1 MLAQE
6 TLTGG
11 VLFFL
16 SREHAK
22 TFFALKDDQ
31 QLVEFMRE
39 LIDSDTDVPRVAT
52 AGYWETLHRCLS
64 DGTLDPNG
72 GKPPLNH
79 CVLGGRQMYDGN
91 DRVVSLVRPDIV
103 PQVATAL
110 SEVNEGWF
118 RDRFESTAAAAGND
132 PFDQETC
139 ADAYDL
145 IESMRRLFEIAAEQN
160 GAVVFTAAL

>member
-39 LIDSDTDVPRVAT
+39 LIDSDADVPRVAT

-64 DGTLDPNG
+64 DGTLNPSG
-72 GKPPLNH
+72 GQPPLNH
-79 CVLGGRQMYDGN
+79 CLLGGRQMYQSTE
-91 DRVVSLVRPDIV
+91 RVVSLVRPDIV
-103 PQVATAL
+103 PQVAAAL
-110 SEVNEGWF
+110 AEVDQSWF

-139 ADAYDL
+139 ADAYGL
-145 IESMRRLFEIAAEQN
+145 IESMRRLFEVAAEQK